1 MSRRVHHQFA
11 ATSRAPSA
19 ARDSFA
25 AALVMAYRDPPGRAA
40 ADAALIVSELV
51 TNAVRAGAGQ
61 IDVDYLFNEH
71 ELLISV
77 TDDAPG
83 LPTPRTAGF
92 LDTTGRGLQLVD
104 ALAQT
109 WRTVPR
115 GAVGKSVHASVALG
129 SAAHSPDTQL

>member
-51 TNAVRAGAGQ
+51 TNAVRAGSAT
-61 IDVDYLFNEH
+61 V
-71 ELLISV
+71 SV
-77 TDDAPG
+77 TLEHIAGALAVQVRDDAAGWPEQRAAGVDDPG
-83 LPTPRTAGF
+83 
-92 LDTTGRGLQLVD
+92 GRGLPLVS
-104 ALAQT
+104 AISRRWGVRMARGGKVVWAELPLA
-109 WRTVPR
+109 
-115 GAVGKSVHASVALG
+115 AS
-129 SAAHSPDTQL
+129 